1 MDRSS
6 IPLRP
11 VQESPNKIERGDG
24 LLAAQSSKLG
34 VCMLAAGIAKRL
46 EPISAIIA
54 KPAFP
59 LAGRIPI
66 AELWVRKFV
75 EAGVPTLSM
84 NLHRVPESIRGYFG
98 DGAAFGADIT
108 YVYEPEPSGTLGGA
122 IKMVRALQ
130 QKGLHPQRVFIP
142 SGDIVSEI
150 GEEQLQEMVQRHV
163 KSGAAFTVMLAPVPW
178 ERRVDYGTVVL
189 EGIAPNLDV
198 APGTYARIDGFL
210 EKVADSPSNENNA
223 SNYLVETDFLLEL
236 EPYLT
241 EAKVG
246 VEEPCYDFG
255 KHVLTGM
262 TGKVPHLGF
271 LARRGRDLYGYEPG
285 RLWFDVGQKRD
296 YLEVNR
302 AALDGAIGLELPYR
316 KTEWGWMG
324 EGVQMQIDRV
334 TIEPPVIIGDRC
346 TIAPGA
352 VIGPYACISEGWEV
366 KERARIRDAVLW
378 PHYHCSGIAADAAS
392 EVGEG
397 VVVDTAI
404 VAGGRIRSD
413 LREQT
418 AHPQADG
425 QLQVTDIDWAPG
437 GERA

>member
-1 MDRSS
+1 MPRRAADYALPDS
-6 IPLRP
+6 PLARAG
-11 VQESPNKIERGDG
+11 SRI
-24 LLAAQSSKLG
+24 G
-34 VCMLAAGIAKRL
+34 VCILAAGIAKRL

-59 LAGRIPI
+59 LGGRIPI

-75 EAGVPTLSM
+75 QAGVPAMAM

-98 DGAAFGADIT
+98 DGSALDADIS
-108 YVYEPEPSGTLGGA
+108 YVYEQAPSGTLGGA
-122 IKMVRALQ
+122 VKMVRALQ
-130 QKGLHPQRVFIP
+130 KKGLDPERVFIP

-150 GEEQLQEMVQRHV
+150 GIEQLQEMADRHV
-163 KSGAAFTVMLAPVPW
+163 KSGAAFSVMLAPVPW
-178 ERRVDYGTVVL
+178 ERRKDYGTVVM
-189 EGIAPNLDV
+189 EGIAPNQNV
-198 APGTYARIDGFL
+198 AAGTYARIEGFL

-246 VEEPCYDFG
+246 LEEPCYDFG

-302 AALDGAIGLELPYR
+302 AALEGHITLDLPYR

-324 EGVQMQIDRV
+324 EGVEMAMDQV

-346 TIAPGA
+346 SIAGGA
-352 VIGPYACISEGWEV
+352 AIGPHVCISEGWVV
-366 KERARIRDAVLW
+366 KAEARIRNSVLW
-378 PHYHCSGIAADAAS
+378 PHFEHSGIPADRARQ
-392 EVGEG
+392 VGEA
-397 VVVDTAI
+397 VTIESSI
-404 VAGGRIRSD
+404 VAGGTIESD

-418 AHPQADG
+418 AHPLADG
-425 QLQVTDIDWAPG
+425 RLEVVDIDWTPKG
-437 GERA
+437 KRA